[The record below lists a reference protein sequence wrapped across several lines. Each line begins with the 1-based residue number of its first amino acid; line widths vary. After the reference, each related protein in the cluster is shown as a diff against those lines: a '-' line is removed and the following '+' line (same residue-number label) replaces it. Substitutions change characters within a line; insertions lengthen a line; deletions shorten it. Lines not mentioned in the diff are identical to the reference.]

1 MEKVKDLILYQVATD
16 RNYKVGDKLVFDK
29 FTPNG
34 QFSRVFKTSFKLDGK
49 RPCDILYNIAGH
61 RFKRLKKNQLY
72 ELAHILEYY
81 DVFVKELALEEVRSE
96 SFADYPSRLH
106 CMYLSIS
113 KDIALQ
119 NIEAMAKNREKKGS
133 QFQAVAV
140 KLNGKIFKA
149 GRFYMSRESESY
161 EQYKEKAYSYWVQ
174 KDLKDEEVKEV
185 LFEGEAEIVE
195 IIKEIKV
202 KNKYNRN
209 K

>member
-1 MEKVKDLILYQVATD
+1 MEQVKDLILYQVATD

-119 NIEAMAKNREKKGS
+119 NIEAMAKKREKKGS

-161 EQYKEKAYSYWVQ
+161 EQYKEKSYSYWVQ

>member
-1 MEKVKDLILYQVATD
+1 MEQVKDLILYQVATD
-16 RNYKVGDKLVFDK
+16 RNYKVGDKLVFNK

-34 QFSRVFKTSFKLDGK
+34 QFSRVFKTSFNLDGK

-149 GRFYMSRESESY
+149 GKFYMSQESESY

-202 KNKYNRN
+202 KNKYNRHN
-209 K
+209 

>member
-1 MEKVKDLILYQVATD
+1 MEQVKDFILYQVATD

-29 FTPNG
+29 NTPNG
-34 QFSRVFKTSFKLDGK
+34 QFSRVFKSSFKLDGK
-49 RPCDILYNIAGH
+49 RPSDILYNIAGH

-81 DVFVKELALEEVRSE
+81 DVFVKEFALEEVRSE

-106 CMYLSIS
+106 CMYLSMR

-119 NIEAMAKNREKKGS
+119 NIEAMSRNTEKKGN

-195 IIKEIKV
+195 IIKEINIK
-202 KNKYNRN
+202 K
-209 K
+209 

>member
-34 QFSRVFKTSFKLDGK
+34 QFSRVFKTPFKLDGK

-149 GRFYMSRESESY
+149 GKFYMSRESESY
-161 EQYKEKAYSYWVQ
+161 EQYKEKSYSYWVQ

>member
-149 GRFYMSRESESY
+149 GKFYMSRESESY
-161 EQYKEKAYSYWVQ
+161 EQYKEKSYSYWVQ

>member
-1 MEKVKDLILYQVATD
+1 MEQVKDLILYQVATN

-34 QFSRVFKTSFKLDGK
+34 QFSRVFKTPFKLDGK

-149 GRFYMSRESESY
+149 GKFYMSRESESY